1 MVLKSVH
8 VCEYHRCVPVWWERP
23 RQGWCIA
30 AIFHAVADVVF
41 IGLRRRWDATHLDV
55 HRTLNV
61 SRQKDLARLYT
72 LYEANRIIKTSWIRF
87 KLFSIWFSVTLSCS
101 SLFLVADITIIVW
114 IFAVNWKSSHIYT
127 FIWGHWWCQWCKH
140 RSASLDVKSNLFIGR
155 FLFMFIFFSNY
166 ILNITQVS
174 LSACE

>member
-8 VCEYHRCVPVWWERP
+8 VCEYHRCVPVWWERL

-41 IGLRRRWDATHLDV
+41 IGLRRRWDATHVDV

-87 KLFSIWFSVTLSCS
+87 KLFSTLFNVTLSCS

-114 IFAVNWKSSHIYT
+114 IFSVNWKSSHIYT
-127 FIWGHWWCQWCKH
+127 LVIGDVSGANVTDAMLVWLL
-140 RSASLDVKSNLFIGR
+140 SLISSLADF
-155 FLFMFIFFSNY
+155 FLCLYSFLIIFL
-166 ILNITQVS
+166 I
-174 LSACE
+174 